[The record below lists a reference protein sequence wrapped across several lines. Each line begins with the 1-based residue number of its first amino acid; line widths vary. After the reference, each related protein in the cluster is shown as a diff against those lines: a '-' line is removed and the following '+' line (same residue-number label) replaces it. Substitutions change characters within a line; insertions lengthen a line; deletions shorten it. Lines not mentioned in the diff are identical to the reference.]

1 MDENN
6 RRTPAEVAADA
17 SIDHSVKG
25 VMNTIKGTAR
35 QAWGAI
41 TGNRRHQFGGKID
54 ELKGR
59 AQVGLGKWEAREAE
73 LESRGDRDITRDDTM
88 K

>member
-1 MDENN
+1 MDNY

-17 SIDHSVKG
+17 SIEHSGKGVFNAVKG
-25 VMNTIKGTAR
+25 TVR
-35 QAWGAI
+35 QAWGKI
-41 TGNRRHQFGGKID
+41 TGNPRHQVGGKID

-59 AQVGLGKWEAREAE
+59 AQIGLGKFEAKEAE
-73 LESRGDRDITRDDTM
+73 LEARHDRDIDRDDTM

>member
-1 MDENN
+1 MDEKY

-17 SIDHSVKG
+17 SIEHSAKGVFNAVKG
-25 VMNTIKGTAR
+25 RAR

-41 TGNRRHQFGGKID
+41 TGNKRHQFGGKID

-59 AQVGLGKWEAREAE
+59 AQVGLGKWEAKEAE
-73 LESRGDRDITRDDTM
+73 LESRRDITRDDTLE
-88 K
+88 